1 MTPEE
6 VHSLYDY
13 NAWANHRVLDGCEA
27 LTEGQF
33 ARNLCAS
40 FPSVRDTLVHI
51 MGAEWVWLERWN
63 GRSPNSVPWTAAF
76 AHAAEDRARWAGI
89 ERNLLDFVAA
99 VAAPDLG
106 RVVEYRNLRGNRFAC
121 PLQSMLLHLVNH
133 GTYHR
138 GQVTSMLRQL
148 GAEPRATDLLRYLD
162 VLAGNPE
169 D

>member
-6 VHSLYDY
+6 IRSLYDY
-13 NAWANHRVLDGCEA
+13 NAWANHRVLDACEA
-27 LTEGQF
+27 LAEEQF
-33 ARNLCAS
+33 ARNLGAS
-40 FPSVRDTLVHI
+40 FPSARDTLVHI

-63 GRSPNSVPWTAAF
+63 GRSPNSVPWTDAF
-76 AHAAEDRARWAGI
+76 THAAEVRTRWAGI

-106 RVVEYRNLRGNRFAC
+106 RVVEYCNVHGHRFAY
-121 PLQSMLLHLVNH
+121 PLQSMLQHLVNH

-148 GAEPRATDLLRYLD
+148 GAEPRPTDLLRYLD
-162 VLAGNPE
+162 ALAGDPE